1 MDTTVLASGAAPAAD
16 QFRDDRV
23 ADQLRDDR
31 NADRVSD
38 ARNAD
43 RVSDARV
50 AERAEF
56 LARHEPFTGFDRPE
70 LERVAAALRERA
82 VAAGDV
88 VLVESG
94 PPGTELYMVR
104 EGTFELTHKQ
114 ALVAIL
120 TSGEV
125 FGHPTL
131 LTGLPP
137 ELSTRARQDSMLYVI
152 PKEVALDVLS
162 RPEGLRFVAGN
173 LRERLL
179 DAARTMRALPDVVN
193 RPVTSLLRSAPLF
206 CDPDTT
212 AHEAAGLMEA
222 EKRSALLVRTR
233 DGLGIV
239 TDRDLRDKVLAH
251 GLSPETP
258 VSAVMT
264 QPVRTVSADAL
275 APEAAIE
282 MMAAGVDFLPVVD
295 AGGDVVGLLSAGNL
309 MTLDAR
315 SPFAL
320 RRTIHAARTL
330 DDVVKAAA
338 DVPQLFVDLMASHLD
353 APAVARVL
361 TLLHDATTQRVLEL
375 AVEARGEPPVAY
387 AWLAFGSAARSELN
401 LVSDQDNG
409 LAFDD
414 ADDPSVEE
422 YFRLLAED
430 VNQGL
435 QRCSYALDVH
445 GTVAANWQWRLPLAK
460 WCAVFSRALEGND
473 LDRLA
478 RASVAFDFRQIAG
491 DLPVALALTE
501 IIREAPRHGPFMSG
515 LAALGTKNPSALTL
529 LQRLPAHIDIK
540 KEALRPLQ
548 NLARYH
554 AVARGITAHTT
565 LERLVAVREA
575 GGLTADSEQL
585 LREAFLSML
594 HLQLRHHAHALR
606 AGRQPD
612 NIIDTTTL
620 RPLTR
625 VALHEALRER
635 AAAPK
640 RFARAAG
647 DR

>member
-1 MDTTVLASGAAPAAD
+1 MNTAMLASGAS
-16 QFRDDRV
+16 RVDDG
-23 ADQLRDDR
+23 ALDD
-31 NADRVSD
+31 
-38 ARNAD
+38 
-43 RVSDARV
+43 RV

-56 LARHEPFTGFDRPE
+56 LAGHEPFKGLSRPD
-70 LERVAAALRERA
+70 LERVAAALHERA
-82 VAAGDV
+82 VAAGEM

-94 PPGTELYMVR
+94 PPGTELYVVR

-137 ELSTRARQDSMLYVI
+137 ELSTRARQDSTLYVI
-152 PKEVALDVLS
+152 PNEVALDVLS
-162 RPEGLRFVAGN
+162 RPEGLRFVAGS

-206 CDPDTT
+206 CDPT
-212 AHEAAGLMEA
+212 ATAREAAGLMQT
-222 EKRSALLVRTR
+222 EKRAALLVRTR

-239 TDRDLRDKVLAH
+239 TDRDLRDKVLAN
-251 GLSPETP
+251 GLSSETP
-258 VSAVMT
+258 VSAIMT
-264 QPVRTVSADAL
+264 RPVKTVPSDAL

-282 MMAAGVDFLPVVD
+282 MMAAGVEFLPVVD
-295 AGGDVVGLLSAGNL
+295 AAGGVVGILSASNL

-320 RRTIHAARTL
+320 RRTIYAAHTL
-330 DDVVKAAA
+330 DEVVRAAG

-353 APAVARVL
+353 AAALTRVL
-361 TLLHDATTQRVLEL
+361 TLLHDAVTQRLLEL
-375 AVEARGEPPVAY
+375 AVEKCGEPPVAY

-409 LAFDD
+409 LAYDD
-414 ADDPSVEE
+414 TADPSVED

-430 VNQGL
+430 VNEGL
-435 QRCSYALDVH
+435 CRCGYTLDVH
-445 GTVAANWQWRLPLAK
+445 ATVASNWQWRLPLSK
-460 WCAVFSRALEGND
+460 WCAVFSRALEGRDVN
-473 LDRLA
+473 RLA

-491 DLPVALALTE
+491 DLPVARTLTD
-501 IIREAPRHGPFMSG
+501 IIREAPQHGPFMSG
-515 LAALGTKNPSALTL
+515 LAALGTRSPSALTL

-548 NLARYH
+548 NLTRYH
-554 AVARGITAHTT
+554 AFARGITAHTT
-565 LERLVAVREA
+565 LERLVAIREA

-606 AGRQPD
+606 AGQQPD

-640 RFARAAG
+640 RFMRAAAV
-647 DR
+647 R